1 MEPIICEECYE
12 FFNSPSDYLS
22 HKAEAHK
29 EEEGEE

>member
-22 HKAEAHK
+22 HKGSEHK
-29 EEEGEE
+29 EGEGEE

>member
-22 HKAEAHK
+22 HKEEAHK
-29 EEEGEE
+29 EEGEE